1 MDPLIISRTPFRIS
15 FVGGGTDLE
24 AYYQGGYGAV
34 LSTAIQKYMYVTVND
49 RFEDEIRVSYRQTEL
64 VDEVSEIEHDLVREA
79 MRYTGVDGGVEV
91 VTIGDVPG
99 RGTGLGSSSSLTVGL
114 LNALHAYRGEHASE
128 ERLAREACEIEID
141 ILDEPIG
148 KQDQYAAAYGGL
160 NYIQFNKDGTVEVDP
175 ILLDPETRKALE
187 SRVMAFFTGMT
198 RDSSEILEE
207 QEEKSD
213 EEKREVLDR
222 MRDQAEHLRD
232 ALREGDLT
240 GFGDLLHEGWEL
252 KKQLASDITNPTLDE
267 YYEKARK
274 AGARG
279 GKISGAGGGGFFTL
293 YVDPGR
299 QDEVREALSDLT
311 EMTVEFAPQG
321 SKIIHTEEPR

>member
-24 AYYQGGYGAV
+24 AYYQHGYGAV
-34 LSTAIQKYMYVTVND
+34 LSTAIQKYMYVTVNE

-207 QEEKSD
+207 QEQKSD

-299 QDEVREALSDLT
+299 QDEVREALPDLT

>member
-1 MDPLIISRTPFRIS
+1 MDPLIISRTPYRIS

-24 AYYQGGYGAV
+24 AYYQHGYGAV
-34 LSTAIQKYMYVTVND
+34 LSTAIQKYMYVTVNK
-49 RFEDEIRVSYRQTEL
+49 RFESDTRVSYRQTEL
-64 VDEVSEIEHDLVREA
+64 VDDVDEIDHDLVREA
-79 MRYTGVDGGVEV
+79 LRYTGVDGGIEV

-114 LNALHAYRGEHASE
+114 LNALHAYQGEHAGE
-128 ERLAREACEIEID
+128 ERLAREACEVEID

-207 QEEKSD
+207 QEEKSE
-213 EEKREVLDR
+213 EEKKEILDQ
-222 MRDQAEHLRD
+222 MRDQAEDLRD
-232 ALREGDLT
+232 ALRDGDLT

-252 KKQLASDITNPTLDE
+252 KKQLATGITNPTIDE
-267 YYEKARK
+267 YYEKARE

-299 QDEVREALSDLT
+299 QDDVRKALSDLT
-311 EMTVEFAPQG
+311 EMHVEFAPHG
-321 SKIIHTEEPR
+321 SKIIHTEEWR

>member
-24 AYYQGGYGAV
+24 AYYQHGYGAV
-34 LSTAIQKYMYVTVND
+34 LSTAIQKYMYVTVNE

-64 VDEVSEIEHDLVREA
+64 VDEVDEIEHDLVREA

-207 QEEKSD
+207 QEQKSD

-299 QDEVREALSDLT
+299 QDEVREALPDLT